1 MISLNFIH
9 FKKSNFVKESGKY
22 TKRTFVIKCTK
33 LYGCIFFYEVKFY
46 KSIFLIERKDF
57 GNRSFNNK
65 CGNMTKFS
73 FKINTTI
80 RDSYL
85 SDI

>member
-9 FKKSNFVKESGKY
+9 FKKSNFVKESRKY

-33 LYGCIFFYEVKFY
+33 LYRCIFFYEVKFC
-46 KSIFLIERKDF
+46 KGIFLIERKDF

-65 CGNMTKFS
+65 CGNMKNLVL
-73 FKINTTI
+73 K
-80 RDSYL
+80 
-85 SDI
+85 